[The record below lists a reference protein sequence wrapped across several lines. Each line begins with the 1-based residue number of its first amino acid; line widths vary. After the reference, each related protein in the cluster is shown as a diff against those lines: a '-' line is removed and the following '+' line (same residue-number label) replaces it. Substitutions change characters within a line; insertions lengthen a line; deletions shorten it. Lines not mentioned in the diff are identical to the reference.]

1 MEIKKKGMS
10 VKVDKLLREEKGVTL
25 IVLVVTIIVL
35 LILAAITMYGG
46 TDMIDKSRLEGLK
59 TNMLLIQTK
68 AKEYVENAKFQLGIK
83 PEEAT
88 EPMKEKARLELEGD
102 EKGTKVNVGDSMANE
117 VIKIGINQ
125 DEIEQGNVY
134 WLSTANLEKMGIKG
148 TKSDEKSG
156 YYIIVYNMEE
166 ISAEIYNTVGY
177 KDIYSLTDIENIE
190 E

>member
-1 MEIKKKGMS
+1 MKGMIIR
-10 VKVDKLLREEKGVTL
+10 VNKLGEERGVTL

-35 LILAAITMYGG
+35 LILASITMYGG

-88 EPMKEKARLELEGD
+88 EPMKEKARLELEGED
-102 EKGTKVNVGDSMANE
+102 KGTKVNVGDPIANE
-117 VIKIGINQ
+117 VTRIGISQ
-125 DEIEQGNVY
+125 TEIEQGNVY
-134 WLSTANLEKMGIKG
+134 WLSTSNLEKMGIKG

>member
-1 MEIKKKGMS
+1 MN
-10 VKVDKLLREEKGVTL
+10 KVIREQKGVTL

-35 LILAAITMYGG
+35 LILASITMYGV
-46 TDMIDKSRLEGLK
+46 TYIIDKSRIEGLK

-88 EPMKEKARLELEGD
+88 ESMKEKARLELEGED
-102 EKGTKVNVGDSMANE
+102 KGTKVNVGDSIANE
-117 VIKIGINQ
+117 VTRIGISQ
-125 DEIEQGNVY
+125 TEIEQGNVY
-134 WLSTANLEKMGIKG
+134 WLSTSNLEKMGIKN
-148 TKSDEKSG
+148 TKSDEKNG